1 MGTLRRS
8 EGVVVFQQEGVGEA
22 RRVESRD
29 VTVEFGR
36 VDVEFDATPLFQGLP
51 DDMCQCRHQ
60 GYVLRGQLT
69 FKTKDG
75 PFDVAAGEAFDVP
88 PGHIPVF
95 HTGCEWVQFSATAQQ
110 RKTNEAIQRNA
121 AARAGTR

>member
-8 EGVVVFQQEGVGEA
+8 DCEVFFQQEGVGEL

-36 VDVEFDATPLFQGLP
+36 FDGLFDPTSLFRGLP

-60 GYVLRGQLT
+60 GYVIRGRFT
-69 FKTKDG
+69 FKTKDA
-75 PFDVAAGEAFDVP
+75 PVHIEAGEAFDVF
-88 PGHIPVF
+88 PGHIPLPQPD
-95 HTGCEWVQFSATAQQ
+95 CEWVMFTATAEQ
-110 RKTNEAIQRNA
+110 RKTDEAIRRNA
-121 AARAGTR
+121 AAAAGSP